1 MKQRGIASFFG
12 AGKAEG
18 IPRAAKVASS
28 TPNKD
33 AKAAAP
39 QEGADVLKVVNS
51 SGTKRA
57 REVITPENPSSP
69 AATHVDLQLKAVC
82 DHSAFEICLFAE

>member
-12 AGKAEG
+12 AGKAENV
-18 IPRAAKVASS
+18 PRAAKVASS
-28 TPNKD
+28 TPSKNTM
-33 AKAAAP
+33 ATAP

-57 REVITPENPSSP
+57 REVIIPKISSSS
-69 AATHVDLQLKAVC
+69 AAIQGDL
-82 DHSAFEICLFAE
+82 